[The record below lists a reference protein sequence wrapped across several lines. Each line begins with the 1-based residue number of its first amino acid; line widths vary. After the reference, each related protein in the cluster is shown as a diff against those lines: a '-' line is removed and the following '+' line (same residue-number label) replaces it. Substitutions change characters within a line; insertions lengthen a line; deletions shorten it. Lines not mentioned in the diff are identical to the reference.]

1 MQAKY
6 VYLFELDS
14 VRNSDDEIAA
24 AQQALYDEIV
34 THGNIVVMTYNQ
46 LADSCGFFRLLT
58 NDEYYQNL
66 LQLFEGGRIRIS
78 QFSDIRTISQY
89 LQDSVDEDRQFYY
102 SALPLKFTQK
112 RLLALVRRSL
122 SCSDLS
128 EIRKY
133 LPGGTGTDEEL
144 LDLFV
149 EVLPQED
156 HTFQLKFRSKDEICE
171 LRRIMQ
177 SLYDFLHIILQL
189 SSNPAIYLS
198 PRDPEEL
205 RGLRMHD
212 ILEMVMHLDW
222 TEEDPLRQPAFRI
235 IQSLLEKGKDN
246 RSIYLRQ
253 LKVLAEDPRQN
264 RQVLQHAEAIIDLCY
279 NYTMEISIC
288 NTSKRYNVSELQN
301 RDAPKPTFQK
311 DFQRRLKE
319 YWHNGDHADQRF
331 LQKETDT
338 IHDFKKEIPDFG
350 NAVRL
355 LHYETKEAETPSEE
369 IQRYEYREKE
379 RQEDQKKHLLS
390 MIHRQLRSCL
400 YCFLIACG
408 IELLFNGLEDQI
420 SLPIHDTIM
429 NILKTI
435 LLLIASEYFSV
446 GLQALFPDREILSLS
461 EALGGT
467 VTLIRDARFI
477 RKIHPEEIPAE
488 NLQAES
494 AATAVPIDYVRS
506 KALKSYV
513 SFCREQPELFRQ
525 NPDCQLADV
534 FSSAVQKNLVRSE
547 ELYHYR
553 FGRIYASPFNTL
565 LVDPIQGQQEQY
577 YPYERVLPTAG
588 DGVVIVPVHAGK
600 LILLNQYRHALQDR
614 QYCFPR
620 GFAEPNQ
627 TPEENVRREL
637 AEELHAVPV
646 SEPVCL
652 GRIAPDSGLTSRL
665 TAVYLVQIDHYEVKT
680 GYEGIHDVR
689 ECTPEQLK
697 AMIREKEL
705 TDGYTIGAFT
715 QYLLQETSAE
725 ETAEQ
730 A

>member
-1 MQAKY
+1 MQTKY

-14 VRNSDDEIAA
+14 VRNSDKEIMA

-58 NDEYYQNL
+58 NNKYYQNL

-122 SCSDLS
+122 ACSDLS

-133 LPGGTGTDEEL
+133 LPGGTGTKEEL
-144 LDLFV
+144 LDLFL

-156 HTFQLKFRSKDEICE
+156 HSFELKSRSEEEIPQLQK
-171 LRRIMQ
+171 IMQ

-212 ILEMVMHLDW
+212 ILEMVMDLDW
-222 TEEDPLRQPAFRI
+222 PEEDSLRHPAFQI

-253 LKVLAEDPRQN
+253 LKVLAEDSRN
-264 RQVLQHAEAIIDLCY
+264 DKQVLQYAEAIIDLCY
-279 NYTMEISIC
+279 NYTMEISIY
-288 NTSKRYNVSELQN
+288 NTSKRYNVAELQD
-301 RDAPKPTFQK
+301 REAPKPTFQK
-311 DFQRRLKE
+311 DFLHRLKE
-319 YWHNGDHADQRF
+319 YWRDGDQADQRF

-338 IHDFKKEIPDFG
+338 IQTSQLKIPDFG

-355 LHYETKEAETPSEE
+355 LHYETEEAGAPSQEVF
-369 IQRYEYREKE
+369 RYEYREKE
-379 RQEDQKKHLLS
+379 RQEEQKKHLLS
-390 MIHRQLRSCL
+390 IIHRQLRSCL

-429 NILKTI
+429 NIFKTI

-461 EALGGT
+461 EALGGM
-467 VTLIRDARFI
+467 VTLIKDARFI
-477 RKIHPEEIPAE
+477 RKIRPEEIPAE
-488 NLQAES
+488 NLQPEPAG
-494 AATAVPIDYVRS
+494 TPVPIDYVRS

-513 SFCREQPELFRQ
+513 SFYREHRELFRQ
-525 NPDCQLADV
+525 NTDYQVADV
-534 FSSAVQKNLVRSE
+534 SSSLVQKNLVRSE

-565 LVDPIQGQQEQY
+565 LVDPILGRQKQY

-588 DGVVIVPVHAGK
+588 DGVVIVPVYEGK
-600 LILLNQYRHALQDR
+600 LILLNQYRHALQGR

-620 GFAEPNQ
+620 GFSEPHQ
-627 TPEENVRREL
+627 TPEENVKREL
-637 AEELHAVPV
+637 SEELHAVPIR
-646 SEPVCL
+646 EPICL
-652 GRIAPDSGLTSRL
+652 GRIAPDSGLTSRM

-680 GYEGIHDVR
+680 GYEGIHEVK

-697 AMIREKEL
+697 TMIRKEEL

-715 QYLLQETSAE
+715 QYLLRETNTKE
-725 ETAEQ
+725 K
-730 A
+730 